1 MDFILSSVTSI
12 IILYVISLIADFI
25 DAPWNK
31 KYPQNNRIILS
42 DTPKED
48 VEQLLIDDKLIRK
61 YCKKRFIILICVFF
75 LYQPCFAFTKW
86 EDSPYNWNNAEHN
99 WQNSSTNWRNSPG
112 NWNNSRYNPNANIIY
127 DSQGQAQ
134 GYAVLKQN
142 GTGVNVY
149 DFNGKRQGYY
159 NY

>member
-1 MDFILSSVTSI
+1 MDFILSLITSI
-12 IILYVISLIADFI
+12 IVLYVISLIADFI
-25 DAPWNK
+25 DAPYAK
-31 KYPQNNRIILS
+31 KYSKSDRIIM
-42 DTPKED
+42 PKAPKKE
-48 VEQLLIDDKLIRK
+48 VEQLLIDDELIRK
-61 YCKKRFIILICVFF
+61 YCIKMFSILICTFI
-75 LYQPCFAFTKW
+75 LSQPCFAFTKW

-99 WQNSSTNWRNSPG
+99 WQNSSSNWKNSPG

-127 DSQGQAQ
+127 NSQGQAQ
-134 GYAVLKQN
+134 GYAVPKQN

>member
-1 MDFILSSVTSI
+1 MEQIINYKDIKKETIKFITIAEWGFNL
-12 IILYVISLIADFI
+12 ILFG
-25 DAPWNK
+25 
-31 KYPQNNRIILS
+31 
-42 DTPKED
+42 
-48 VEQLLIDDKLIRK
+48 
-61 YCKKRFIILICVFF
+61 IILICVFF
-75 LYQPCFAFTKW
+75 LCQPCFAFTKW

-134 GYAVLKQN
+134 GYAVPKQN

>member
-25 DAPWNK
+25 DAPCNK

-134 GYAVLKQN
+134 GYAVPKQN